1 MIFRVIALL
10 YMAVNTVTDARRK
23 EIDIRFTVAAGIL
36 LVLLRVFGF
45 SRGLEAYSAEFCALR
60 CAFCGK
66 PPVSRCCRNRRC
78 PGGRYAGIPSAG
90 HGAYA
95 LYDFGIL
102 AGGRLGTDKKRYGSV
117 AGRRAEIPLVPFV
130 LLAYVMG
137 CCL

>member
-45 SRGLEAYSAEFCALR
+45 SRDWKLTLLNFVPCAVLFAANRLSPGAVGTGDVLVAGMLGFLLPGTELMR
-60 CAFCGK
+60 CMILGFW
-66 PPVSRCCRNRRC
+66 
-78 PGGRYAGIPSAG
+78 
-90 HGAYA
+90 
-95 LYDFGIL
+95 L
-102 AGGRLGTDKKRYGSV
+102 AGGWGLIRKVWKHGGQE
-117 AGRRAEIPLVPFV
+117 AEIPLVPFV

-137 CCL
+137 YCL

>member
-10 YMAVNTVTDARRK
+10 YMAVNAVTDARRK

-45 SRGLEAYSAEFCALR
+45 SRDWKLTLLNFVPCAVLFAANRLSPGAVGTGDILVAGMLGFLLPGTELMR
-60 CAFCGK
+60 CMILGFW
-66 PPVSRCCRNRRC
+66 
-78 PGGRYAGIPSAG
+78 
-90 HGAYA
+90 
-95 LYDFGIL
+95 L
-102 AGGRLGTDKKRYGSV
+102 AGGWGLIRRVWKRG
-117 AGRRAEIPLVPFV
+117 GQREEIPLVPFI

>member
-45 SRGLEAYSAEFCALR
+45 SRDWKLTLLNFVPCAVLFAANRLSPGAVGTGDVLVAGMLGFLLPGTELMR
-60 CAFCGK
+60 CMTLGFW
-66 PPVSRCCRNRRC
+66 
-78 PGGRYAGIPSAG
+78 
-90 HGAYA
+90 
-95 LYDFGIL
+95 L
-102 AGGRLGTDKKRYGSV
+102 AGGWGLIRRVWKRG
-117 AGRRAEIPLVPFV
+117 GQREEIPLVPFI
-130 LLAYVMG
+130 LLAYIMG